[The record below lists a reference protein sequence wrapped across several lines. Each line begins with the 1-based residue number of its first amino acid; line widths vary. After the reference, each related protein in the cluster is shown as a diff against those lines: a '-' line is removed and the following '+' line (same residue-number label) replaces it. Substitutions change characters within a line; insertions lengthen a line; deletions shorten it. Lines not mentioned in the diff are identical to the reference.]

1 MKATGMN
8 GSGNRFLFCML
19 FRAGKGKTETDRRLY
34 FITQERDRQTET
46 ETETKRRGCTSGG
59 VMCLVFAC
67 MPSESHHRRLRSLL
81 LYLCYVFQALIN
93 SFVC

>member
-34 FITQERDRQTET
+34 FITQERDRDRDRQRQRLRQRE
-46 ETETKRRGCTSGG
+46 EAVPLVELC
-59 VMCLVFAC
+59 VLYLHACLVRVTIGD
-67 MPSESHHRRLRSLL
+67 SD
-81 LYLCYVFQALIN
+81 LCCCTCVMYFKH
-93 SFVC
+93 